1 MLHRHGALRF
11 QLGCQLNRK
20 SSYVI
25 TTLKDARKGVNKQLI
40 FVSAASVSHT
50 KMEFK
55 SNIFEIQMT
64 LKKNVFLCAANFN

>member
-1 MLHRHGALRF
+1 MPEKVLE
-11 QLGCQLNRK
+11 Q
-20 SSYVI
+20 
-25 TTLKDARKGVNKQLI
+25 QLI